1 MRLLRLFMAMVGAAL
16 TMASCAYAY
25 EVLVLQSSRAAAYD
39 EALQG
44 VRGVH
49 RFSERLLVLSDYSQA
64 DIQRITREEHP
75 KLIVALG
82 DSAYAV
88 ARKIRQLPVV
98 VLMAPNYRGGA
109 GGHPAMTGI
118 TLYLPP
124 ERYLALFHAMKLHR
138 VGILGNPAKSGQ
150 YIRWVQQVAAE
161 YAVEPV
167 VREVASPREVAGQL
181 SSLQGKVDALW
192 LLPDDTAVA
201 RETVEAYFL
210 FSLQQQVPVIAFSGA
225 YLQSGAA
232 VALDLNRHD
241 MGRQAGGMVAAL
253 LDGEDVADLSV
264 EFPRKA
270 VIRTN
275 PTVLRRLGLEHL
287 NLGRGAENR

>member
-1 MRLLRLFMAMVGAAL
+1 LRLLQLCIATVGAVL
-16 TMASCAYAY
+16 TMASCVCAY
-25 EVLVLQSSRAAAYD
+25 EVLIVQSSHATAYD

-44 VRGVH
+44 VRAMR
-49 RFSERLLVLSDYSQA
+49 RFSERLLVLSDYTHA
-64 DIQRITREEHP
+64 DIQRIIREEHP

-82 DSAYAV
+82 DNAYAV

-98 VLMAPNYRGGA
+98 VLMAPNYRGGS
-109 GGHPAMTGI
+109 GGHPAMTGV

-124 ERYLALFHAMKLHR
+124 ERYLTLFHAMKLHR
-138 VGILGNPAKSGQ
+138 IGILAHPAKSGQ

-167 VREVASPREVAGQL
+167 VREVLSPRDVSGQL

-232 VALDLNRHD
+232 VAFDLKRYD
-241 MGRQAGGMVAAL
+241 MGRQAGDMVAAL
-253 LDGEDVADLSV
+253 LDGEEVADLPV

-270 VIRTN
+270 VVKTN
-275 PTVLRRLGLEHL
+275 PTVLRRLGVEYG
-287 NLGRGAENR
+287 NLTKGAEGR

>member
-1 MRLLRLFMAMVGAAL
+1 MRLLRLCIATVAVMMI
-16 TMASCAYAY
+16 MASSACAY
-25 EVLVLQSSRAAAYD
+25 EVLILQSSHAAAYD

-44 VRGVH
+44 VRAMH
-49 RFSERLLVLSDYSQA
+49 RFSERLLVLSDYNHV
-64 DIQRITREEHP
+64 DIQQIVREEHP
-75 KLIVALG
+75 KLLVVLG
-82 DSAYAV
+82 DAAYAT

-98 VLMAPNYRGGA
+98 VLMAPNYRGGSA
-109 GGHPAMTGI
+109 GHPAMTGV

-124 ERYLALFHAMKLHR
+124 ERYLALFHALKLHR
-138 VGILGNPAKSGQ
+138 VGMLGHPGKNGQ
-150 YIRWVQQVAAE
+150 YIRWVQKVAPE

-167 VREVASPREVAGQL
+167 VREVASPRDVSGQL
-181 SSLQGKVDALW
+181 SSLQGQVDALW

-241 MGRQAGGMVAAL
+241 MGRQAGSMVAAL
-253 LDGEDVADLSV
+253 LDGKDVANLPV

-270 VIRTN
+270 VVRTN
-275 PTVLRRLGLEHL
+275 LTVLRRLGFGHVNL
-287 NLGRGAENR
+287 NSGAESR

>member
-1 MRLLRLFMAMVGAAL
+1 LRLLRLCIATVAVMMI
-16 TMASCAYAY
+16 MASSACAY
-25 EVLVLQSSRAAAYD
+25 EVLILQSSHAAAYD

-44 VRGVH
+44 VRAMH
-49 RFSERLLVLSDYSQA
+49 RFSERLLVLSDYNHV
-64 DIQRITREEHP
+64 DIQQIVREEHP
-75 KLIVALG
+75 KLLVVLG
-82 DSAYAV
+82 DAAYAT

-98 VLMAPNYRGGA
+98 VLMAPNYRGGSA
-109 GGHPAMTGI
+109 GHPAMTGV

-124 ERYLALFHAMKLHR
+124 ERYLALFHALKLHR
-138 VGILGNPAKSGQ
+138 VGMLGHPGKSGQ
-150 YIRWVQQVAAE
+150 YIRWVQKVAPE

-167 VREVASPREVAGQL
+167 VREVASPRDVSGQL
-181 SSLQGKVDALW
+181 NSLQGQVDALW

-241 MGRQAGGMVAAL
+241 MGRQAGSMVAAL
-253 LDGEDVADLSV
+253 LDGKDVANLPV

-270 VIRTN
+270 VVRTN
-275 PTVLRRLGLEHL
+275 LTVLRRLGFGHVNL
-287 NLGRGAENR
+287 NSGAESR